1 MDNNDSNRLT
11 RLETKVEQHRSDL
24 SDIERDIKD
33 LREESITHKNTL
45 AVLEVE
51 VRGIGTKLEAQTK
64 NSKEQ
69 YQELKEA
76 NKKTNWIIIA
86 AALGVILES
95 IGTRFIA

>member
-1 MDNNDSNRLT
+1 MDADNTRLT
-11 RLETKVEQHRSDL
+11 KLEVKVDQHKDDINDL
-24 SDIERDIKD
+24 ERDIKD
-33 LREESITHKNTL
+33 LREDSITHKNTL

-86 AALGVILES
+86 ASLGVILES

>member
-1 MDNNDSNRLT
+1 MDADNTRLT
-11 RLETKVEQHRSDL
+11 KLEVKVDQHKDDINDL
-24 SDIERDIKD
+24 ERDIKD
-33 LREESITHKNTL
+33 LREDSITHKNTL

-51 VRGIGTKLEAQTK
+51 VRGIGTKLETQTK